1 MAGQHGKWAQS
12 RVKSRGNDNDNLNN
26 ARAGKLTR
34 PNTNQT
40 RRAYV
45 TQLTDVV
52 RRRLIVAM
60 GAGAVVSPFGAIAQG
75 LSARPIRFIVP
86 FTPAAGP
93 DIVARILAPK
103 LQARWGQTVIVEN
116 KPGASGTIGADFVAK
131 SAPDGHTIM
140 VGPASAL
147 TAPLLYAKLP
157 YDVIKDLTP
166 ITNIGSTS
174 LGLAV
179 HKDVPANNVQEFI
192 AYAKARPGKLNYG
205 SPGNG
210 THHHLCMELLKLQSG
225 IDIVHIPYKGS
236 AGAENDLIAGT
247 IPAMFLPIHVAL
259 PKLKAGQIKL
269 LGSTLRER
277 HPLFREI
284 PSLHEQGVTGYD
296 VDLWLGVWGP
306 ANMPADVL
314 AKVNAELRAIVAL
327 PEIRDQLAG
336 QGLVPNTSTPE
347 QFSKIVKDDHARW
360 AKVVRDAGI
369 KAD

>member
-1 MAGQHGKWAQS
+1 M
-12 RVKSRGNDNDNLNN
+12 
-26 ARAGKLTR
+26 TE
-34 PNTNQT
+34 
-40 RRAYV
+40 
-45 TQLTDVV
+45 LTDVV
-52 RRRLIVAM
+52 RRRLIAAM

-225 IDIVHIPYKGS
+225 IDIVHVPYKGS
-236 AGAENDLIAGT
+236 AGADCRHDPCDV
-247 IPAMFLPIHVAL
+247 PAHSRCTAQAQGGPDQVAWL
-259 PKLKAGQIKL
+259 DTARASSAVSRNSVAARTG
-269 LGSTLRER
+269 R
-277 HPLFREI
+277 HRL
-284 PSLHEQGVTGYD
+284 
-296 VDLWLGVWGP
+296 
-306 ANMPADVL
+306 
-314 AKVNAELRAIVAL
+314 
-327 PEIRDQLAG
+327 
-336 QGLVPNTSTPE
+336 
-347 QFSKIVKDDHARW
+347 
-360 AKVVRDAGI
+360 
-369 KAD
+369 